1 MPRPAAPADV
11 TPSPR
16 LSTRVILV
24 WVGFFTA
31 IGGLQTSYRWLDR
44 VANRRDDPILPI
56 AIEECTSS
64 YGTLLLFPAL
74 IWWVRRVR
82 RSTTS
87 FVGAIAMHVP
97 SLLAFSF
104 LHTTWNATVRP
115 LVFRIAG
122 LGAYD
127 YGAMPARYAM
137 EFSIHVLLYAIFV
150 TGIILYENHSAA
162 RAREA
167 RLARVEADLAE
178 AQVSALQARL
188 QPHFLFNALNTISS
202 VMYTDPAA
210 ADTMLARLA
219 DLLRRTLRV
228 HATEIPLR
236 DELDMVRL
244 WLSVMEA
251 RFGDRMD
258 VRFDVA
264 DGAGR
269 ALVPPLIL
277 QPLLENALKHAEPA
291 PGGTLHIAVEARR
304 TDRAG
309 VDSLALEVRDDGPG
323 LRMAPEEA
331 FANGVGL
338 STTRQR
344 VRTLHGDAGAMQLEL
359 APEGGLAVRLALPWR
374 EAADA

>member
-11 TPSPR
+11 TPRPR
-16 LSTRVILV
+16 LSTRAILV
-24 WVGFFTA
+24 WFGFFTA
-31 IGGLQTSYRWLDR
+31 FGVLQTSYRWLDR
-44 VANRRDDPILPI
+44 VANRRDAPILPI
-56 AIEECTSS
+56 AIEEFASS
-64 YGTLLLFPAL
+64 YGILLLFPAL
-74 IWWVRRVR
+74 IWWVRHVR
-82 RSTTS
+82 RSTTTL
-87 FVGAIAMHVP
+87 VAAIAMHVP
-97 SLLAFSF
+97 SLLVFSF

-115 LVFRIAG
+115 IAYRIAG

-127 YGAMPARYAM
+127 YGDMPARYAM
-137 EFSIHVLLYAIFV
+137 EFSIHVLLYAIYV
-150 TGIILYENHSAA
+150 AGIVLYDAHTAA

-219 DLLRRTLRV
+219 DLLRRTLHV

-236 DELDMVRL
+236 DELEMVRL

-251 RFGDRMD
+251 RFGDRME
-258 VRFDVA
+258 VRFDIA
-264 DGAGR
+264 DGAER

-291 PGGTLHIAVEARR
+291 PGGTLHIAVGARR
-304 TDRAG
+304 TARAG

-323 LRMAPEEA
+323 LRMAPAEA

-344 VRTLHGDAGAMQLEL
+344 VRTLHGDSGAMQLEL

>member
-1 MPRPAAPADV
+1 MTRLVRPG
-11 TPSPR
+11 
-16 LSTRVILV
+16 TRVLLA
-24 WVGFFTA
+24 WFGFFTA
-31 IGGLQTSYRWLDR
+31 FGVLQTSYRWFDR
-44 VANRRDDPILPI
+44 VARQRDEPVLPI
-56 AIEECTSS
+56 AIEEFASA
-64 YGTLLLFPAL
+64 YGILLLFPAL
-74 IWWVRRVR
+74 IWWTRRVR
-82 RSTTS
+82 RTTTS
-87 FVGAIAMHVP
+87 IVAAVGLHVP
-97 SLLAFSF
+97 SLVAFSL

-115 LVFRIAG
+115 IAYQLTG

-137 EFSIHVLLYAIFV
+137 EFSIHVLLYGIYI
-150 TGIILYENHSAA
+150 TCIILYDNHTAA

-236 DELDMVRL
+236 DELEMVRL

-251 RFGDRMD
+251 RFGDRME
-258 VRFDVA
+258 VRFEVT
-264 DGAGR
+264 DGAEQ
-269 ALVPPLIL
+269 ALVPPLLL

-291 PGGTLHIAVEARR
+291 PGGTLHIAVGASRVNR
-304 TDRAG
+304 DG

-323 LRMAPEEA
+323 LGVAPEEA
-331 FANGVGL
+331 FARGVGL

-344 VRTLHGDAGAMQLEL
+344 VRTLHGEAGAMQLEL

-374 EAADA
+374 ETADA